1 MTDSSKGKPCP
12 VCGEPMSDLA
22 SQFVRMCTGCHNE
35 WEWKLDEGQQPLIT
49 PSRDRGLQS

>member
-1 MTDSSKGKPCP
+1 MTDSAKGKPCP

-22 SQFVRMCTGCHNE
+22 SQFIRMCTGCPHVEAWN
-35 WEWKLDEGQQPLIT
+35 LDDGQAPLIT